1 MTSVIK
7 VAVIKHCRPISDVF
21 FDLDDDDYDASVREM
36 QERAQ
41 VVQF

>member
-7 VAVIKHCRPISDVF
+7 VAVIKHHRPISDVF
-21 FDLDDDDYDASVREM
+21 LDLDDDDYDASVREM

-41 VVQF
+41 VV